1 MPIRRTGITF
11 ALKIK
16 TIPSPVQCYIL
27 APDGVARS
35 RRTAYSWT
43 YIMCPS
49 SLRISCLLPSL
60 LSVMSSSF
68 TTPSP
73 SHRASLQTA
82 FEDGKEEAFDPSPD
96 IVMASAIDKTL
107 EKDVEVASSQ
117 RDYTFVTFEKG
128 TGEDPREWS
137 SARKW

>member
-1 MPIRRTGITF
+1 
-11 ALKIK
+11 
-16 TIPSPVQCYIL
+16 
-27 APDGVARS
+27 
-35 RRTAYSWT
+35 
-43 YIMCPS
+43 
-49 SLRISCLLPSL
+49 
-60 LSVMSSSF
+60 MSSSF
-68 TTPSP
+68 STPSP